1 MARAKKSSL
10 DMDEPV
16 FVQDEVFG
24 DAPVVEEPVK
34 VEPTA
39 EPVVEKAV
47 EKPAV
52 AEKENKAEAQ
62 IKTVEKKEKRGV
74 KICVI

>member
-16 FVQDEVFG
+16 IVQDEVFG
-24 DAPVVEEPVK
+24 DAPVAEEPLTFEPVK
-34 VEPTA
+34 VEPA
-39 EPVVEKAV
+39 AGPVVEKAV

-52 AEKENKAEAQ
+52 AEKESKAEAQ
-62 IKTVEKKEKRGV
+62 IKTVEKK
-74 KICVI
+74 

>member
-16 FVQDEVFG
+16 IVQDEG
-24 DAPVVEEPVK
+24 VVNEPIAEEPK
-34 VEPTA
+34 VEPVI

-52 AEKENKAEAQ
+52 VEKENKAETQ
-62 IKTVEKKEKRGV
+62 NKTVDKKKRGV